1 MVPVTTERSDQKTPA
16 LPLWLAK
23 EMVPV
28 KFERALHARS
38 NTKPKINLKGA
49 PGFFP
54 GLWALRSSEAQGNT
68 IVVVVVYSHEVVLD
82 NLLVE
87 EVDNQ
92 EDDNL
97 VEDDEHIDAK

>member
-1 MVPVTTERSDQKTPA
+1 VRLAEQMVPVTIERSDQKTPA

-54 GLWALRSSEAQGNT
+54 GLWALRSSEAQ
-68 IVVVVVYSHEVVLD
+68 VFLFF
-82 NLLVE
+82 LLTK
-87 EVDNQ
+87 Q
-92 EDDNL
+92 L
-97 VEDDEHIDAK
+97 M